1 MITVELEILQIFG
14 DFRQE
19 GRCEIN
25 GSDSFQVS
33 AGKEREF
40 DREKCARNLNFWML
54 LALSLSLFPYVFINY
69 V

>member
-1 MITVELEILQIFG
+1 MITVELETLQIFG

-33 AGKEREF
+33 AGKERELI
-40 DREKCARNLNFWML
+40 EKSVHVILIFGCF
-54 LALSLSLFPYVFINY
+54 
-69 V
+69 